1 MRRKTKKIKELEAP
15 LIELEQRSSE
25 WFEAKWG
32 RFSASKAGEIMPM
45 SRGGYSAKRVHLK
58 RRLVTE
64 ILEPYDD
71 EQRKANEIKSAA
83 MEHGNDNEEG
93 ARKAYEWDSGNL
105 TVEAGIYLDPKNER
119 ICASPDGVLI
129 GEKAS
134 IEIKCPYTRSEDSYH
149 GDFLSMLSE
158 GIEPED
164 ERFLKIVKTLG
175 IIKGGYYW
183 QMQMQMNC
191 LEVDRVDFVV
201 FDPRVHQSEQLVII
215 PVYRNQEDIDKLI
228 EEAEKFLEEVDLEVE
243 NRRKKRN
250 E

>member
-1 MRRKTKKIKELEAP
+1 
-15 LIELEQRSSE
+15 
-25 WFEAKWG
+25 
-32 RFSASKAGEIMPM
+32 
-45 SRGGYSAKRVHLK
+45 
-58 RRLVTE
+58 
-64 ILEPYDD
+64 
-71 EQRKANEIKSAA
+71 
-83 MEHGNDNEEG
+83 
-93 ARKAYEWDSGNL
+93 
-105 TVEAGIYLDPKNER
+105 
-119 ICASPDGVLI
+119 
-129 GEKAS
+129 
-134 IEIKCPYTRSEDSYH
+134 
-149 GDFLSMLSE
+149 MLSE

-201 FDPRVHQSEQLVII
+201 FDPGVHQSEQLVII